1 MEPNKNDRY
10 ENLISYADELH
21 AKNKKRIKV
30 SGIVLVLLPV
40 VLGLVRWLTDSD
52 KILFLLIWVLC
63 MFALAAYL
71 VSIEYLDHVLHEKLN
86 WMTSEEKEQE
96 SLIDGQELVPSKV
109 REKVRNRL
117 DPETPETDEEGG
129 GE

>member
-40 VLGLVRWLTDSD
+40 VLGLVRWLTESD

>member
-86 WMTSEEKEQE
+86 WMTGEEKEQE